1 MVFGWGESLH
11 FAPLTPHESL
21 EESIIRHQRLM
32 IAKLELRP
40 GMTVVDVGCGIG
52 GPMRRVVHEAGV
64 KVAGINNSATQAR
77 KGQEANR

>member
-52 GPMRRVVHEAGV
+52 ARCVGLCIRPVSRSWVSTTAQLSLKGPG
-64 KVAGINNSATQAR
+64 S
-77 KGQEANR
+77 